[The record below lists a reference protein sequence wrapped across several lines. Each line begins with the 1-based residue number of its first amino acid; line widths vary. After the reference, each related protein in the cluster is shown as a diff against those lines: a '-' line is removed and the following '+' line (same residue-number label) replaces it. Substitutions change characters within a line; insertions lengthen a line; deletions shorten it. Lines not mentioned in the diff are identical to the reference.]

1 MTCVS
6 EQWRIVVGQRLDL
19 ALFLPS
25 LALAL
30 IGYVMITSA
39 SMDVVAIKF
48 NDPFY
53 QNKRQLLFMILGGV
67 SLMVCLITPVH
78 VWQKQSPYLLL
89 LGVLLTVA
97 VLIPGLG
104 KNVNGSTRWIPMGPL
119 SLQPSEFAKIAVV
132 TFMAGYLVRQQ
143 KEIRNN
149 FSGFSKSLVVLGTFI
164 VLFLLEPDFGAVVVM
179 MCAVLGMFFL
189 GGMRKRHIS
198 IVLVAAA
205 SLGAITIFAAEYR
218 VKRLMT
224 YLDPWGDPFGSGYQL
239 TQAQIAFGR
248 GGWFGEGLGQSMQK
262 LFYLPEAH
270 TDFVYSVLAEEWG
283 AFGALIV
290 VVLYGVLIVRG
301 LHVGQKAERL
311 GRHFSAYLAYGLT
324 LLIATQAI
332 ISVGVNLGLLPTKG
346 LTLPFV
352 SYGGSSMLACAGSL
366 GILLRISLENNAA
379 YVGSSSEVT
388 VDGYPSHSS
397 VGSSLTKQAHQA
409 ARATSGLDDV
419 DQWFGGEATNK
430 GQTHD

>member
-1 MTCVS
+1 MILVS
-6 EQWRIVVGQRLDL
+6 EQWRAVTSQRLDL
-19 ALFLPS
+19 SLFLPA

-53 QNKRQLLFMILGGV
+53 QSKRQLLFIFLGSC
-67 SLMVCLITPVH
+67 SLMVCLLTPVH

-89 LGVLLTVA
+89 LAVLLLVA

-104 KNVNGSTRWIPMGPL
+104 RSVNGSTRWIPIGSL

-132 TFMAGYLVRQQ
+132 AFMAGYLVRQQ
-143 KEIRNN
+143 KEVRNS
-149 FSGFSKSLVVLGTFI
+149 FSGFSKSSVVLGVFM

-179 MCAVLGMFFL
+179 MSAVLGMFFL

-205 SLGAITIFAAEYR
+205 ALGAITIFAAEYR

-283 AFGALIV
+283 AFGALV
-290 VVLYGVLIVRG
+290 VVALYGVLIVRG
-301 LHVGQKAERL
+301 LNVGQKAERL
-311 GRHFSAYLAYGLT
+311 GRHFSAYLAYGLV
-324 LLIATQAI
+324 LLIAAQAMI
-332 ISVGVNLGLLPTKG
+332 NIGVNLGLLPTKG

-366 GILLRISLENNAA
+366 GILLRISMENNLSYAD
-379 YVGSSSEVT
+379 YTNSPNITPIYQQSPHRSFDVQGEE
-388 VDGYPSHSS
+388 
-397 VGSSLTKQAHQA
+397 
-409 ARATSGLDDV
+409 ATPGLDDV
-419 DQWFGGEATNK
+419 DQWFDDEAKNQ
-430 GQTHD
+430 GRRHDSV

>member
-1 MTCVS
+1 MILVS
-6 EQWRIVVGQRLDL
+6 EQWRAVTSQRLDL
-19 ALFLPS
+19 SLFLPA

-53 QNKRQLLFMILGGV
+53 QSKRQLLFIFLGSC
-67 SLMVCLITPVH
+67 SLMVCLLTPVH

-89 LGVLLTVA
+89 LAVLLLVA

-104 KNVNGSTRWIPMGPL
+104 RSVNGSTRWIPIGSL

-132 TFMAGYLVRQQ
+132 AFMAGYLVRQQ
-143 KEIRNN
+143 KEVRNS
-149 FSGFSKSLVVLGTFI
+149 FSGFSKSSVVLGVFM

-179 MCAVLGMFFL
+179 MSAVLGMFFL

-205 SLGAITIFAAEYR
+205 ALGAITIFAAEYR

-283 AFGALIV
+283 AFGALV
-290 VVLYGVLIVRG
+290 VVALYGVLIVRG
-301 LHVGQKAERL
+301 LNVGQKAERL
-311 GRHFSAYLAYGLT
+311 GRHFSAYLAYGLV
-324 LLIATQAI
+324 LLIAAQAMI
-332 ISVGVNLGLLPTKG
+332 NIGVNLGLLPTKG

-366 GILLRISLENNAA
+366 GILLRISMENNLSYAD
-379 YVGSSSEVT
+379 YNNSPNITPIYQQSPHRSFDVQGEE
-388 VDGYPSHSS
+388 
-397 VGSSLTKQAHQA
+397 
-409 ARATSGLDDV
+409 ATPGLDDV
-419 DQWFGGEATNK
+419 DQWFDDEAKNQ
-430 GQTHD
+430 GRRHDSV

>member
-1 MTCVS
+1 MILVS
-6 EQWRIVVGQRLDL
+6 EQWRAVTSQRLDL
-19 ALFLPS
+19 SLFLPA

-53 QNKRQLLFMILGGV
+53 QSKRQLLFILLGSC
-67 SLMVCLITPVH
+67 SLMVCLLTPVH

-89 LGVLLTVA
+89 LAVLLLVA

-104 KNVNGSTRWIPMGPL
+104 RSVNGSTRWIPIGSL

-132 TFMAGYLVRQQ
+132 AFMAGYLVRQQ
-143 KEIRNN
+143 KEVRNS
-149 FSGFSKSLVVLGTFI
+149 FSGFSKSSVVLGVFM

-179 MCAVLGMFFL
+179 MSAVLGMFFL

-205 SLGAITIFAAEYR
+205 ALGAITIFAAEYR

-283 AFGALIV
+283 AFGALV
-290 VVLYGVLIVRG
+290 VVALYGVLIVRG
-301 LHVGQKAERL
+301 LNVGQKAERL
-311 GRHFSAYLAYGLT
+311 GRHFSAYLAYGLV
-324 LLIATQAI
+324 LLIAAQAMI
-332 ISVGVNLGLLPTKG
+332 NIGVNLGLLPTKG

-366 GILLRISLENNAA
+366 GILLRISMENNLSYAD
-379 YVGSSSEVT
+379 YTNSPNITPIYQQSPHRSFDVQGEE
-388 VDGYPSHSS
+388 
-397 VGSSLTKQAHQA
+397 
-409 ARATSGLDDV
+409 ATPGLDDV
-419 DQWFGGEATNK
+419 DQWFDDEVKNQGRR
-430 GQTHD
+430 HDSV

>member
-1 MTCVS
+1 MISIS
-6 EQWRIVVGQRLDL
+6 EQWRAVVSQRLDL
-19 ALFLPS
+19 ALFLPA

-30 IGYVMITSA
+30 IGYIMITSA

-53 QNKRQLLFMILGGV
+53 QSKRQLLFIILGSV
-67 SLMVCLITPVH
+67 SLIVCLLTPVH

-89 LGVLLTVA
+89 IALLLLVA

-104 KNVNGSTRWIPMGPL
+104 RNVNGSTRWIPIGPL

-132 TFMAGYLVRQQ
+132 AFMAGYLVRQQ
-143 KEIRNN
+143 EEIRNH
-149 FSGFSKSLVVLGTFI
+149 FSGFSKSLVVLGAFI

-205 SLGAITIFAAEYR
+205 ALGTITIFAAEYR

-224 YLDPWGDPFGSGYQL
+224 YLDPWSDPFGSGYQL

-301 LHVGQKAERL
+301 LKVGQKAERL
-311 GRHFSAYLAYGLT
+311 GRQFSAYLAYGLV
-324 LLIATQAI
+324 LLIAAQAMI
-332 ISVGVNLGLLPTKG
+332 NIGVNLGLLPTKG

-352 SYGGSSMLACAGSL
+352 SYGGSSMLACASSL
-366 GILLRISLENNAA
+366 GILLRISLENNAD
-379 YVGSSSEVT
+379 YVGSSSENT
-388 VDGYPSHSS
+388 IHGEAPQRTSEPLS
-397 VGSSLTKQAHQA
+397 GSGGLGAKPTP
-409 ARATSGLDDV
+409 GLDDV
-419 DQWFGGEATNK
+419 DQWFDVEIK
-430 GQTHD
+430 RQGQPYE

>member
-1 MTCVS
+1 MTNVS
-6 EQWRIVVGQRLDL
+6 KQWHTVTSQRLDL
-19 ALFLPS
+19 ALFLPA

-53 QNKRQLLFMILGGV
+53 QSKRQLLFMVLGSV
-67 SLMVCLITPVH
+67 SLMVCLLIPVE

-89 LGVLLTVA
+89 VAALLLVA
-97 VLIPGLG
+97 VLLPGLG
-104 KNVNGSTRWIPMGPL
+104 RNVNGSTRWIPIGPL

-132 TFMAGYLVRQQ
+132 AFMAGYLVRQQ
-143 KEIRNN
+143 DEVRNH
-149 FSGFSKSLVVLGTFI
+149 FSGFLKSTVVLGVFI
-164 VLFLLEPDFGAVVVM
+164 VLLLLEPDFGAVVVM
-179 MCAVLGMFFL
+179 MGAVLGMFFL

-198 IVLVAAA
+198 VVLLAAGA
-205 SLGAITIFAAEYR
+205 LGAMTIFAAEYR

-283 AFGALIV
+283 AVGALIV
-290 VVLYGVLIVRG
+290 VALYGVLIVRG

-311 GRHFSAYLAYGLT
+311 GRHFSAYLAYGLV
-324 LLIATQAI
+324 LLIAAQAMI
-332 ISVGVNLGLLPTKG
+332 NIGVNLGLLPTKG

-366 GILLRISLENNAA
+366 GILLRISLENNLVHDKGEHADS
-379 YVGSSSEVT
+379 VSRHVEVSDTGT
-388 VDGYPSHSS
+388 VYAP
-397 VGSSLTKQAHQA
+397 TP
-409 ARATSGLDDV
+409 GLDDI
-419 DQWFGGEATNK
+419 DQWFDEDQK
-430 GQTHD
+430 QGQRYDGR